1 MQIPLFQIWGP
12 KACPHSFRIGTM
24 IAVILSQSFAPF
36 DYATATWYM
45 RNGALS
51 HSGLQNLKGAV
62 SGPNLRCSYSGI
74 TGEGDPLIADI
85 NGDGLNEIVFS
96 AYSPAQVIAIRGTD
110 CTLLWSYDISAT
122 SWGTAAVGE
131 LDPSVPGLEVVA
143 TSWNSYIYALRGT
156 DGTLLW
162 SRRIDT
168 VSFSM
173 QSSVAVYDV
182 NGDGIG
188 EVFVHTNSEVLAL
201 RGTDGTTIWS
211 YPASG
216 RYNSPAVYDVDMDS
230 QYEVIDVT
238 SGGTLLVLDANTG
251 TLDYSV
257 SLGGSTEG
265 SPTVSDIDGDGTPDI
280 VVGTSGGR
288 VVAVDGPSGTVLWN
302 VAVGGNNRGTPS
314 VYDVNGD
321 GVKEVLIGNTS
332 GNAVYALRGTDGTV
346 VWSYSHT
353 YSYEQAFARKLGDVD
368 NDGEIE
374 VVLTS
379 YGSRVGSS
387 PMFIVLNGSTGT
399 PEWTY
404 DVSGKGTEG
413 ASIGDVDND
422 GCMEIVV
429 APDWTSSGGIRVFD
443 SSTPVSGCGVLGYD
457 DPLSARENR
466 AVRSVFIKVRRNGN
480 VLTVETGRDVEVVLY
495 SLDGRLVHRYRT
507 TEGRVKINL
516 PKGVYILRIPG
527 YNLMRTVIM

>member
-1 MQIPLFQIWGP
+1 
-12 KACPHSFRIGTM
+12 
-24 IAVILSQSFAPF
+24 
-36 DYATATWYM
+36 M
-45 RNGALS
+45 RSGALS
-51 HSGLQNLKGAV
+51 HSGLQNLVGAV
-62 SGPNLRCSYSGI
+62 TGPNLRCSYDGI
-74 TGEGDPLIADI
+74 TGEGDPLIADV
-85 NGDGLNEIVFS
+85 NGDGLNEIVFA
-96 AYSPAQVIAIRGTD
+96 AYSPAVVLVLRGAD
-110 CTLLWSYDISAT
+110 CTLIWSDTITAT

-131 LDPSVPGLEVVA
+131 LDPSVPGLEIVA

-156 DGTLLW
+156 DSTTLW

-168 VSFSM
+168 VPSSM
-173 QSSVAVYDV
+173 QGSVAIYDV
-182 NGDGIG
+182 NGDGSG
-188 EVFVHTNSEVLAL
+188 EVFVHTTTEILAL

-211 YPASG
+211 YPADG

-230 QYEVIDVT
+230 QYEVIDAT
-238 SGGTLLVLDANTG
+238 SDGTLLVLDAQTG
-251 TLDYSV
+251 ALEYSV
-257 SLGGSTEG
+257 PLGGSTEG
-265 SPTVSDIDGDGTPDI
+265 SPTVSDLDGDGDPD
-280 VVGTSGGR
+280 VVIGTSDGH
-288 VVAVDGPSGTVLWN
+288 VVAIDGPSGTVLWN

-346 VWSYSHT
+346 VWTYNHT

-368 NDGEIE
+368 GDGQIE
-374 VVLTS
+374 VVITS

-404 DVSGKGTEG
+404 DVSGNGTEG

-443 SSTPVSGCGVLGYD
+443 SSTPESGCGVLGYD
-457 DPLSARENR
+457 DPLHSRENGVR
-466 AVRSVFIKVRRNGN
+466 RSVFLEVRRSRD
-480 VLTVETGRDVEVVLY
+480 VLTVETGRDVEVVIY
-495 SLDGRLVHRYRT
+495 SLDGRVVRRIRT
-507 TEGRVKINL
+507 AGGRARVKV
-516 PKGVYILRIPG
+516 PRGVYILRVPG
-527 YNLMRTVIM
+527 FNLMRTVIM